1 METCGYFGKIPSA
14 KDFLFQ
20 GLPMRITER
29 WAGHMA
35 EWLARGNKAH
45 PADWQQHMLTSPVW
59 RFALDKDIVSAEA
72 WIGLFAGSIDGA
84 GRLFPFTTMMQVD
97 VDLARHQP
105 FAAIDRLLDGLEPSF
120 LDFVQD
126 DIEKPALMAALVS
139 TTRALR
145 QRSSFSEAASL
156 LLPADADQALCRV
169 GGRSGKTPTLVAAPR
184 STAPAGDRTGLTAWW
199 HGGTSSAEP
208 ALCVSRGMLPARI
221 SVAFFDGD
229 WHRHGWERR

>member
-45 PADWQQHMLTSPVW
+45 PADWQQHMLRSPVW

-72 WIGLFAGSIDGA
+72 WIGLLAGSIDGA

-105 FAAIDRLLDGLEPSF
+105 FDAIDRLLDGLEPCF
-120 LDFVQD
+120 LDFMQG

-139 TTRALR
+139 TTRALG
-145 QRSSFSEAASL
+145 QGPALPGAVSL
-156 LLPADADQALCRV
+156 LLPTDTDRALCRV
-169 GGRSGKTPTLVAAPR
+169 GTRSSQTPVFVAAPR
-184 STAPAGDRTGLTAWW
+184 NVAPAGDGTGLTAWW

-208 ALCVSRGMLPARI
+208 ALCVSRGLLPAPI
-221 SVAFFDGD
+221 SVALFDGD
-229 WHRHGWERR
+229 WLRHGWDRR